1 MTGQVIDTLS
11 VVAEVDAKKF
21 KTGTAEVR
29 KGFDE
34 TKKSA
39 TSFLS
44 SIKTEAASAFAIL
57 AGGYGAKELIKD
69 VTETSAALGL
79 LAHNLEVQTQA
90 LNAWGNMTSMFG
102 GSAAGLQ
109 GTISNLVSEFEK
121 FKLTGE
127 SALTPMMNKFADLDR
142 SDPFKFLEG
151 LKGKLDALN
160 DPRQSKFILDF
171 FHIDQGTQNLLLNTT
186 AEKLHRLLSEQQKK
200 NLVDKDGA
208 AQAQKL
214 TESYQGFLQTL
225 DGVYRKFVGEISP
238 GLEEGFKKIET
249 AAAYLGDHKELVV
262 GFFVAL
268 GVAAG
273 VALLPIIL
281 GTAPIVAFGAA
292 LGLLYDDFTTWKKGG
307 DHIIDWP
314 AWKQELDDA
323 IAKIKELSDGKKE
336 LNSLFNISPGKAVG
350 KIITGVGNFTSNM
363 LAAPFHAAGTVIN
376 SIGHG
381 LGFGDSP
388 ISRALLKAEGDYNS
402 INRGKKGHYKS
413 GTINLSDK
421 TIDEVLADQFSKK
434 YMAAGHYQLEPETL
448 KMAKKGIGASG
459 SELFNKDT
467 QDLLGAWIL
476 ANKRKGLGDY
486 ISGKSN
492 DLHGAQKGFAAEWAS
507 VADPDTGTSAYPGN
521 NKASISA
528 MDAANLINRQRAWQ
542 AGNTTTT
549 TTGNTSSN
557 ETHIGTIN
565 IQTAA
570 ADAPAIGKDIN
581 KAITN
586 QADFGMR

>member
-1 MTGQVIDTLS
+1 MTAQVIDTLS
-11 VVAEVDAKKF
+11 VVVEADAKKF

-69 VTETSAALGL
+69 ATETSAALGL

-90 LNAWGNMTSMFG
+90 LNAWGNMASMFG

-109 GTISNLVSEFEK
+109 GTISNLVGEFEK

-171 FHIDQGTQNLLLNTT
+171 LHIDQGTQNLLLNTT

-214 TESYQGFLQTL
+214 NESYQGFLQTL

-238 GLEEGFKKIET
+238 GIEEGFIKIET

-268 GVAAG
+268 GIAAG
-273 VALLPIIL
+273 VALLPIIA
-281 GTAPIVAFGAA
+281 GAAPISALGAG
-292 LGLLYDDFTTWKKGG
+292 LGLLYDEFT
-307 DHIIDWP
+307 
-314 AWKQELDDA
+314 AWKAGGEHILPWDTWEQELNDS
-323 IAKIKELSDGKKE
+323 IAKIKELIDGIKELKSNFTLGGVGKVAGTLWDMATWEARTAGKK
-336 LNSLFNISPGKAVG
+336 V
-350 KIITGVGNFTSNM
+350 M
-363 LAAPFHAAGTVIN
+363 
-376 SIGHG
+376 SIANN
-381 LGFGDSP
+381 LGFGNSP
-388 ISRALLKAEGDYNS
+388 IAKALLGAEGDYNS
-402 INRGKKGHYKS
+402 VNLGKAKGYKS
-413 GTINLSDK
+413 NTVDLASK
-421 TIDEVLADQFSKK
+421 TIDQVLSDQ
-434 YMAAGHYQLEPETL
+434 AAGKYNAAGRYQMIPGTL
-448 KMAKKGIGASG
+448 KMAKEGTHFSG
-459 SELFNKDT
+459 TELFNEHT
-467 QDLLGAWIL
+467 QDALGAWIL

-492 DLHGAQKGFAAEWAS
+492 DLHGAQKGFSAEWAS
-507 VADPDTGTSAYPGN
+507 VADPDTGASAYPGN

-528 MDAANLINRQRAWQ
+528 VEAANLINRQRAWQ
-542 AGNTTTT
+542 AGNTTT

-570 ADAPAIGKDIN
+570 ADAPAIGKDIH

-586 QADFGMR
+586 QSDFGMR